1 VVFLGAASSKFSW
14 FLDAAVGA
22 IDGDH
27 HVVVVVV
34 HPSILVGVGVLGVS
48 VVIVVVPH
56 PSILVGVGVGVG
68 VDVGVLAGVGV
79 VIVGVLGVSVGI
91 GIVIVA
97 TRLRRT

>member
-27 HVVVVVV
+27 HAVVVVVV

-48 VVIVVVPH
+48 VVIVAVPH
-56 PSILVGVGVGVG
+56 PSILVGVGVG
-68 VDVGVLAGVGV
+68 VGVLAGVGV

-91 GIVIVA
+91 CIVIVA